1 MHSNI
6 VALLKKELKQF
17 TLDEQI
23 KIINFK
29 INEFEN
35 MRRRTGSSEWINKKY
50 TLLNQL
56 KTMRAKLI
64 NKKHCL

>member
-1 MHSNI
+1 MRSNI
-6 VALLKKELKQF
+6 ALLKKELQLF
-17 TLDEQI
+17 TLAEQI

-29 INEFEN
+29 INELEN
-35 MRRRTGSSEWINKKY
+35 IERRTGSSERINKKY

-56 KTMRAKLI
+56 KTMRGKLM

>member
-1 MHSNI
+1 MRSNI
-6 VALLKKELKQF
+6 ALLKKELQLF
-17 TLDEQI
+17 TLAEQI

-29 INEFEN
+29 VNELEN
-35 MRRRTGSSEWINKKY
+35 MKRRTGSSERIDKKY

-56 KTMRAKLI
+56 RNMRGKLM

>member
-1 MHSNI
+1 MRSNI
-6 VALLKKELKQF
+6 ALLKKELQLF
-17 TLDEQI
+17 TLAEQI

-29 INEFEN
+29 VNELEN
-35 MRRRTGSSEWINKKY
+35 MKRRTGPSERINKKY

-56 KTMRAKLI
+56 RNMRAKLM

>member
-1 MHSNI
+1 MRSNI
-6 VALLKKELKQF
+6 ALLKKELQLF
-17 TLDEQI
+17 TLAEQI

-29 INEFEN
+29 VNELEN
-35 MRRRTGSSEWINKKY
+35 MKRRTGPSERINKKY

-56 KTMRAKLI
+56 KTMRGKLM

>member
-1 MHSNI
+1 MRSNI
-6 VALLKKELKQF
+6 ALLKKELQLF
-17 TLDEQI
+17 TLAEQI

-29 INEFEN
+29 VNELEN
-35 MRRRTGSSEWINKKY
+35 MKRRTGSSERINKKY

-56 KTMRAKLI
+56 RNMRGKLM

>member
-1 MHSNI
+1 MRSNI
-6 VALLKKELKQF
+6 ALLKKELQLF
-17 TLDEQI
+17 TLAEQI

-29 INEFEN
+29 VNELEN
-35 MRRRTGSSEWINKKY
+35 MKRRTGPSERINKKY

-56 KTMRAKLI
+56 RNMRGKLM

>member
-1 MHSNI
+1 MRSNI
-6 VALLKKELKQF
+6 ALLKKELQLF
-17 TLDEQI
+17 TIAEQI

-29 INEFEN
+29 VNELEN
-35 MRRRTGSSEWINKKY
+35 MKRRTGPSERINKKY

-56 KTMRAKLI
+56 RNMRGKLM

>member
-1 MHSNI
+1 MRSNI
-6 VALLKKELKQF
+6 ALLKKELQLF
-17 TLDEQI
+17 TLAEQI

-29 INEFEN
+29 VNELEN
-35 MRRRTGSSEWINKKY
+35 MKRRMGPSERINKKY

-56 KTMRAKLI
+56 RNMRGKLM